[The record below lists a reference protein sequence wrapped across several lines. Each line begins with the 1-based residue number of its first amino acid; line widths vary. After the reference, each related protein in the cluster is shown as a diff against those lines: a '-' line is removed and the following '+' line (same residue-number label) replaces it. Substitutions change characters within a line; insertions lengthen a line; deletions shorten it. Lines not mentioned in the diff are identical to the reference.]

1 MKLEKFDLE
10 KAINGAKVVTRDGK
24 EVKQLTYFDL
34 SDDHK
39 YHLYGVVGKSIRCW
53 TITGQYEPSDDN
65 YDLDLFLAVEPQRI
79 WVNVF
84 KNKYGNLYV
93 GFLTYVSKEIAIQ
106 CMDSAQ
112 PDKYIKTIEITDE
125 PDGK

>member
-10 KAINGAKVVTRDGK
+10 KALNGAKVVTRDGK

-65 YDLDLFLAVEPQRI
+65 YDLDLFLAVEPKRI
-79 WVNVF
+79 WVNVYMF
-84 KNKYGNLYV
+84 HDTIQTVGNYNTLEAA
-93 GFLTYVSKEIAIQ
+93 KKAIDQ
-106 CMDSAQ
+106 NLNF
-112 PDKYIKTIEITDE
+112 IKTIEITDE
-125 PDGK
+125 L